1 MSTNF
6 EIRKEKCPWI
16 IKETIASACSASDA
30 GGIFSILTDGITDK
44 NVVEEDAIYITFI
57 ADGMSKICYLSI
69 TSVKNGNTKI
79 VCDLSKQPSN
89 TLQKSFC
96 YVPRDSLVTIYKSFI
111 RPQLDYVDVICDK
124 VKNEALSNQIDSA
137 QYNGFLQ

>member
-1 MSTNF
+1 
-6 EIRKEKCPWI
+6 
-16 IKETIASACSASDA
+16 
-30 GGIFSILTDGITDK
+30 
-44 NVVEEDAIYITFI
+44 
-57 ADGMSKICYLSI
+57 MSKIRYLSI
-69 TSVKNGNTKI
+69 TSVKNGNTKV

-111 RPQLDYVDVICDK
+111 RPQLDYVDVVCDK